1 MKTWVGVPKTQA
13 KACQHIPAIPA
24 PSRDRKLARVCSAPC
39 LAKLVRSRFSDRYCC
54 KKIRWWGAEEGNQCS
69 PLSSTHTGTHMHTCT
84 HEQMYICIHDI
95 QHKKKVRGRS
105 SLTEAC
111 RRTLQGLLEIHV
123 REKTNTRSSG
133 RDNLTPP
140 HTHSCNSSEHKQR
153 YGCSIEEL
161 SLAFCW
167 QNC

>member
-54 KKIRWWGAEEGNQCS
+54 KKIRWWRAEEGNQCS

-95 QHKKKVRGRS
+95 QHKKKREEQSYRG
-105 SLTEAC
+105 LQKNIAG
-111 RRTLQGLLEIHV
+111 TLRNTCE
-123 REKTNTRSSG
+123 REKQYTKQRQRQS
-133 RDNLTPP
+133 DPP